1 MSYQPQTLLR
11 KNSLTITL
19 LICQI
24 SRTRAHN
31 RKPISNG
38 AFYRLIEQ
46 AKERGLIKVDQEIT
60 HKKDENGN
68 QIGKGKKGDKLITL
82 LPNWEY
88 NLGDK

>member
-1 MSYQPQTLLR
+1 
-11 KNSLTITL
+11 
-19 LICQI
+19 
-24 SRTRAHN
+24 
-31 RKPISNG
+31 
-38 AFYRLIEQ
+38 Q

>member
-1 MSYQPQTLLR
+1 MSSFWR
-11 KNSLTITL
+11 SL
-19 LICQI
+19 QGG
-24 SRTRAHN
+24 N